1 MTLFS
6 PRNPDYKKAVQT
18 SFAKQGVMA
27 HIGATLV
34 KVEPGF
40 CEIEMP
46 YAEELC
52 QQHGFIHAG
61 IVSTVADSAGG
72 YAGFSLMPE
81 GDGVLT
87 IEYKVNLMA
96 PAAGEKLIA
105 RGQVIRAGKTITVAQ
120 SDAYMVQNGVEKH
133 CATMQL
139 TLMCVTG
146 NPTVSG

>member
-1 MTLFS
+1 MTVFS
-6 PRNPDYKKAVQT
+6 PKNPDFENAVKT
-18 SFAKQGVMA
+18 SFAKQGAMT
-27 HIGATLV
+27 HLGAKLV
-34 KVEPGF
+34 KVAPGF

-61 IVSTVADSAGG
+61 IVSAVADSAGG

-87 IEYKVNLMA
+87 IEFKVNLMA

-120 SDAYMVQNGVEKH
+120 SDAYMLQDGKEKH
-133 CATMQL
+133 VATMQL

>member
-1 MTLFS
+1 MTVFN
-6 PRNPDYKKAVQT
+6 PRNPDYENAVQT
-18 SFAKQGVMA
+18 SFSKQGVMD
-27 HIGATLV
+27 HIGAKLV

-46 YAEELC
+46 YAEHLC

-87 IEYKVNLMA
+87 IEFKVNLMA

-120 SDAYMVQNGVEKH
+120 SDAYMVQGGKEKH
-133 CATMQL
+133 VATLQL

>member
-1 MTLFS
+1 MTVFK
-6 PRNPDYKKAVQT
+6 PRNPDFESATRT
-18 SFAKQGVMA
+18 SFAKQGIMD
-27 HIGATLV
+27 HIGARLV

-46 YAEELC
+46 YAEHLC

-61 IVSTVADSAGG
+61 VVSTVADSAGG
-72 YAGFSLMPE
+72 YAGFSLMAE

-87 IEYKVNLMA
+87 IEFKVNLMA

-105 RGQVIRAGKTITVAQ
+105 RGRVIRAGKTITVAQ
-120 SDAYMVQNGVEKH
+120 SDAYMVQDGKEKH
-133 CATMQL
+133 VAAMQL
-139 TLMCVTG
+139 SLMCVTG